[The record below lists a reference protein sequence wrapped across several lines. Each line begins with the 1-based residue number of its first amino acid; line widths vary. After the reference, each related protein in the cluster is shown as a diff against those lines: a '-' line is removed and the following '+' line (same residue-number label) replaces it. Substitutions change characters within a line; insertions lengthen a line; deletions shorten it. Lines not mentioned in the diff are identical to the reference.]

1 MRLLPLL
8 VLLPL
13 LAVPTAP
20 VLAQTR
26 GLAQCV
32 AIAGEA
38 ERLACYD
45 GLFRS
50 AGPEAAALSVVLES
64 EQLIPARPSGRAK
77 ASITVSCEANVLS
90 IAFAFAGNTMSALGN
105 EAGLT
110 LQNDL
115 QSARSR
121 TLPVNAGNTAILLD
135 NTRDAVAFLDSLV
148 GVTNLTARVTPVN
161 SRSLSVRFRVDSVP
175 AAVEPV
181 RAACGV

>member
-1 MRLLPLL
+1 MKLLPLL
-8 VLLPL
+8 TFLPL
-13 LAVPTAP
+13 FCVPAAP
-20 VLAQTR
+20 VLAQTS

-32 AIAGEA
+32 AVAGDA

-45 GLFRS
+45 GLFRN
-50 AGPEAAALSVVLES
+50 AGPQAAALSIVLES

-77 ASITVSCEANVLS
+77 ATITVSCEASTLS
-90 IAFAFAGNTMSALGN
+90 IAFAFAGNTLSALGN

-121 TLPVNAGNTAILLD
+121 TLSVNASNTAIVLD
-135 NTRDAVAFLDSLV
+135 NTRDAAAFLDGLE

-161 SRSLSVRFRVDSVP
+161 SRSLSVRFRVDAFAGVV
-175 AAVEPV
+175 APV

>member
-1 MRLLPLL
+1 MKLLPLL
-8 VLLPL
+8 TLLPL
-13 LAVPTAP
+13 FCVPASP
-20 VLAQTR
+20 ALAQTS

-32 AIAGEA
+32 AVIGDA

-45 GLFRS
+45 GLFRN
-50 AGPEAAALSVVLES
+50 AGAEAAALSVVLES

-77 ASITVSCEANVLS
+77 ASITVSCEANTLS
-90 IAFAFAGNTMSALGN
+90 IAFAFAGNTLSALGN

-121 TLPVNAGNTAILLD
+121 TLSVNASNTAIVLD
-135 NTRDAVAFLDSLV
+135 NTRDAAAFLDSLE

-161 SRSLSVRFRVDSVP
+161 SRSLSVRFRVDAFTSVV
-175 AAVEPV
+175 APV

>member
-1 MRLLPLL
+1 VRLLLLLTLLPLFAAQPRL
-8 VLLPL
+8 
-13 LAVPTAP
+13 
-20 VLAQTR
+20 VLAQTS

-32 AIAGEA
+32 AVIGDP

-45 GLFRS
+45 GLFRN

-77 ASITVSCEANVLS
+77 ATITVSCEANVLS
-90 IAFAFAGNTMSALGN
+90 VAFAFAGNTMSALGN

-121 TLPVNAGNTAILLD
+121 TLPVNASNTSILLD
-135 NTRDAVAFLDSLV
+135 NTRDAAAFLDGLA

-161 SRSLSVRFRVDSVP
+161 SRSLSVRFRVDAFA
-175 AAVEPV
+175 AAVEPI
-181 RAACGV
+181 RAACGL